1 MRLIDYLWQRRKPQD
16 DDAPR
21 AATKAAPTAETPAPP
36 PRFKV
41 NPFVNFLMRAT
52 GEWPLSGPP
61 PLTQIQYRALFKS
74 DPSFVDYVP
83 LCDYLDDEEAY
94 VFNDGV
100 NIAKIWRVQARY
112 MCARS
117 EEALAK
123 FNEGLTRALDSLPT
137 DGEAAEFPYV
147 VQVFAR
153 AIEADG
159 VADDFDAAIAENGL
173 ADDPLSRDI
182 ARVMRRHLNIM
193 THEKGVFPDT
203 RIRGETQGWRVA
215 DQAVWLCIYSKRPK
229 KHWKKNKRSPAAQAK
244 HDLGAFI
251 NALTS
256 AGIALRPL
264 KPHEFVN
271 WLAPYFGHERV
282 TAADLQERRKM
293 ASFDLAQEVFH
304 YAPLYHES
312 SEPLERGIWQFGD
325 DTWLR
330 YLTIGAVD
338 HPPRDGAAT
347 LGMQEDDID
356 GKLISASLFEQLPT
370 GAMMTWT
377 VIPQSA
383 HQMQLEIDTIL
394 NLSQDGASRRAK
406 YATEQAQE
414 VHEEM
419 MRYNRRVFYVQMG
432 VFLRAG
438 SLHELLDAT
447 ERAVAVVSTSECI
460 GIVPPQYDLIS
471 QDSFIRALPTV
482 YDFAHDRKSALRA
495 RKCYTAHLASLLP
508 FYGNKSGGV
517 NPCYLMYSRTGEP
530 FYLNPFHKND
540 RSRVSHE
547 VFFGPTGSGKS
558 ATIVNM
564 TAMSMAVNNP
574 RMFIFDYGE
583 SFKLLAD
590 YAERHGKKVKRFV
603 LNANSDDVLAPFFE
617 TDKALAEA
625 AKAKAISDGTWK
637 GNQEDNDIDEAERR
651 SYLNEMEYIL
661 RIMVSGGS
669 NDVTLTPSQIA
680 RLNTALVRGLNISKE
695 KGEAHARPVH
705 MMEALLE
712 MADEEA
718 RREGGM
724 REIVLELRDRAEAVR
739 LWTQGLRGMLF
750 NRIAKGF
757 DPGYDLT
764 VIELG
769 TVAGLGNEDMLAVA
783 GLSAIYTITALAEKL
798 QHSGRAI
805 EVKIDEAHLWAKVK
819 LLMSGLVV
827 GSKVFR
833 KLNCW
838 LTIITQDVTDFTG
851 DAIKLL
857 ANAEFW
863 WLMKMAKTEIDQLA
877 KVRELDPE
885 TRYLLDF
892 PRKEGGR
899 FVEGVSLSVKYP
911 PTLVRYVPPSLILA
925 LGQTDGNEKDARR
938 QLMEKHHIS
947 ELDAALMIAGEIDA
961 QRLRYQWG
969 DAYVPEVSDD
979 DNRAAAAMPEAAVP
993 TEAPRPAVPQDGDV
1007 IPELLQDNGGD
1018 KAAPRLQAA
1027 EDDHPREPVLSLLK
1041 QANAETAD
1049 GRHDGGVLPEHDGD
1063 TAGEPGTPDA
1073 AAAVVLSCSEAHP
1086 GETQDDSAVL
1096 PPTGAQPEP
1105 VADAAVAVMETIERT
1120 DGEPPRPQETPTPT
1134 RQEES

>member
-1 MRLIDYLWQRRKPQD
+1 MRLIDYLWNRGKRGTGQ
-16 DDAPR
+16 
-21 AATKAAPTAETPAPP
+21 EGTPAGTESAEPGSVQ
-36 PRFKV
+36 PRFRV
-41 NPFVNFLMRAT
+41 NPFVNFLMRAS

-61 PLTQIQYRALFKS
+61 PLTPLQYRALFKS

-83 LCDYLDDEEAY
+83 VCDYLDDEEAY

-100 NIAKIWRVQARY
+100 NVAKIWRVQARY

-117 EEALAK
+117 EDALAK
-123 FNEGLTRALDSLPT
+123 FNEGLTRALDSLPV
-137 DGEAAEFPYV
+137 DGDTAEFPYV

-153 AIEADG
+153 AVEADG
-159 VADDFDAAIAENGL
+159 VADDFEAAIAENGL
-173 ADDPLSRDI
+173 THDPLSRDI
-182 ARVMRRHLNIM
+182 ARVMRKHLKMM

-229 KHWKKNKRSPAAQAK
+229 KYWKKNKRSPAAQTK
-244 HDLGAFI
+244 HDLSAFV

-256 AGIALRPL
+256 AGISLRPL

-282 TAADLQERRKM
+282 TADDLQERRKM

-312 SEPLERGIWQFGD
+312 NEPQERGIWQFGD

-330 YLTIGAVD
+330 YLTIGSVD
-338 HPPRDGAAT
+338 HPPRDGATT

-377 VIPQSA
+377 IIPQSA

-406 YATEQAQE
+406 YATEQALE

-432 VFLRAG
+432 VFLRAR
-438 SLHELLDAT
+438 SLHDLLDVT
-447 ERAVAVVSTSECI
+447 ERAVAVVSTSDCI
-460 GIVPPQYDLIS
+460 SIVPPQYDLIS

-530 FYLNPFHKND
+530 FYLNPFHRND

-617 TDKALAEA
+617 TEKALAEA

-637 GNQEDNDIDEAERR
+637 GSPEDKDGDETERR

-661 RIMVSGGS
+661 RIMVSGGN

-695 KGEAHARPVH
+695 KGEAHARPIH

-718 RREGGM
+718 KREGSM

-750 NRIAKGF
+750 NREAKGF
-757 DPGYDLT
+757 DPDYDLT

-769 TVAGLGNEDMLAVA
+769 NVAGLGSEDMLAVA

-838 LTIITQDVTDFTG
+838 LTIITQDVTDFVG

-899 FVEGVSLSVKYP
+899 FVEGISLSVKYP

-938 QLMEKHHIS
+938 QLMEKHHIG
-947 ELDAALMIAGEIDA
+947 ELDAALLIADEIDA
-961 QRLRYQWG
+961 ARLRYQLG
-969 DAYVPEVSDD
+969 DDYVPELRETAETEEPAVSIAASDTTISDD
-979 DNRAAAAMPEAAVP
+979 ALLPAQSDEDATPAEA
-993 TEAPRPAVPQDGDV
+993 
-1007 IPELLQDNGGD
+1007 
-1018 KAAPRLQAA
+1018 
-1027 EDDHPREPVLSLLK
+1027 PREPVLSLVK
-1041 QANAETAD
+1041 QI
-1049 GRHDGGVLPEHDGD
+1049 
-1063 TAGEPGTPDA
+1063 A
-1073 AAAVVLSCSEAHP
+1073 A
-1086 GETQDDSAVL
+1086 
-1096 PPTGAQPEP
+1096 AQPEDRQDGDVIP
-1105 VADAAVAVMETIERT
+1105 VPHDDEADNSHEPVENAPDAVATASVAVDEEQHLSQDDHI
-1120 DGEPPRPQETPTPT
+1120 PT

>member
-1 MRLIDYLWQRRKPQD
+1 M
-16 DDAPR
+16 
-21 AATKAAPTAETPAPP
+21 
-36 PRFKV
+36 
-41 NPFVNFLMRAT
+41 
-52 GEWPLSGPP
+52 
-61 PLTQIQYRALFKS
+61 
-74 DPSFVDYVP
+74 
-83 LCDYLDDEEAY
+83 
-94 VFNDGV
+94 
-100 NIAKIWRVQARY
+100 
-112 MCARS
+112 
-117 EEALAK
+117 
-123 FNEGLTRALDSLPT
+123 
-137 DGEAAEFPYV
+137 
-147 VQVFAR
+147 
-153 AIEADG
+153 
-159 VADDFDAAIAENGL
+159 
-173 ADDPLSRDI
+173 
-182 ARVMRRHLNIM
+182 
-193 THEKGVFPDT
+193 
-203 RIRGETQGWRVA
+203 
-215 DQAVWLCIYSKRPK
+215 
-229 KHWKKNKRSPAAQAK
+229 
-244 HDLGAFI
+244 
-251 NALTS
+251 
-256 AGIALRPL
+256 
-264 KPHEFVN
+264 
-271 WLAPYFGHERV
+271 
-282 TAADLQERRKM
+282 
-293 ASFDLAQEVFH
+293 
-304 YAPLYHES
+304 
-312 SEPLERGIWQFGD
+312 
-325 DTWLR
+325 
-330 YLTIGAVD
+330 
-338 HPPRDGAAT
+338 
-347 LGMQEDDID
+347 
-356 GKLISASLFEQLPT
+356 
-370 GAMMTWT
+370 
-377 VIPQSA
+377 
-383 HQMQLEIDTIL
+383 
-394 NLSQDGASRRAK
+394 
-406 YATEQAQE
+406 
-414 VHEEM
+414 
-419 MRYNRRVFYVQMG
+419 
-432 VFLRAG
+432 
-438 SLHELLDAT
+438 
-447 ERAVAVVSTSECI
+447 
-460 GIVPPQYDLIS
+460 
-471 QDSFIRALPTV
+471 
-482 YDFAHDRKSALRA
+482 
-495 RKCYTAHLASLLP
+495 
-508 FYGNKSGGV
+508 
-517 NPCYLMYSRTGEP
+517 
-530 FYLNPFHKND
+530 
-540 RSRVSHE
+540 
-547 VFFGPTGSGKS
+547 FFGPTGSGKS

-625 AKAKAISDGTWK
+625 AKAKAISDGTWN
-637 GNQEDNDIDEAERR
+637 GDEEDGDESEKR
-651 SYLNEMEYIL
+651 SYLAEMEYIL
-661 RIMVSGGS
+661 RIMVTGGN
-669 NDVTLTPSQIA
+669 NDVVLDPSQIA

-718 RREGGM
+718 AREAKKEGGM

-947 ELDAALMIAGEIDA
+947 ELDAALLIAGEIDA

-979 DNRAAAAMPEAAVP
+979 DNRAAAAMPEDATSSGENAA
-993 TEAPRPAVPQDGDV
+993 V
-1007 IPELLQDNGGD
+1007 IPEPLQDNGSD
-1018 KAAPRLQAA
+1018 EAAPRLQAA
-1027 EDDHPREPVLSLLK
+1027 EDDHPREPVLSLVK
-1041 QANAETAD
+1041 QANAETTD
-1049 GRHDGGVLPEHDGD
+1049 GEGE
-1063 TAGEPGTPDA
+1063 TGEPGIPDDA
-1073 AAAVVLSCSEAHP
+1073 AAVAPSCSEAHP

-1105 VADAAVAVMETIERT
+1105 VADATVAVMEAIERT

>member
-1 MRLIDYLWQRRKPQD
+1 M
-16 DDAPR
+16 
-21 AATKAAPTAETPAPP
+21 
-36 PRFKV
+36 
-41 NPFVNFLMRAT
+41 
-52 GEWPLSGPP
+52 
-61 PLTQIQYRALFKS
+61 
-74 DPSFVDYVP
+74 
-83 LCDYLDDEEAY
+83 
-94 VFNDGV
+94 
-100 NIAKIWRVQARY
+100 
-112 MCARS
+112 
-117 EEALAK
+117 
-123 FNEGLTRALDSLPT
+123 
-137 DGEAAEFPYV
+137 
-147 VQVFAR
+147 
-153 AIEADG
+153 
-159 VADDFDAAIAENGL
+159 
-173 ADDPLSRDI
+173 
-182 ARVMRRHLNIM
+182 
-193 THEKGVFPDT
+193 
-203 RIRGETQGWRVA
+203 
-215 DQAVWLCIYSKRPK
+215 
-229 KHWKKNKRSPAAQAK
+229 
-244 HDLGAFI
+244 
-251 NALTS
+251 
-256 AGIALRPL
+256 
-264 KPHEFVN
+264 
-271 WLAPYFGHERV
+271 
-282 TAADLQERRKM
+282 
-293 ASFDLAQEVFH
+293 
-304 YAPLYHES
+304 
-312 SEPLERGIWQFGD
+312 
-325 DTWLR
+325 
-330 YLTIGAVD
+330 
-338 HPPRDGAAT
+338 
-347 LGMQEDDID
+347 
-356 GKLISASLFEQLPT
+356 
-370 GAMMTWT
+370 
-377 VIPQSA
+377 
-383 HQMQLEIDTIL
+383 
-394 NLSQDGASRRAK
+394 
-406 YATEQAQE
+406 
-414 VHEEM
+414 
-419 MRYNRRVFYVQMG
+419 
-432 VFLRAG
+432 
-438 SLHELLDAT
+438 
-447 ERAVAVVSTSECI
+447 
-460 GIVPPQYDLIS
+460 
-471 QDSFIRALPTV
+471 
-482 YDFAHDRKSALRA
+482 
-495 RKCYTAHLASLLP
+495 P

-530 FYLNPFHKND
+530 FYLNPFHRND

-617 TDKALAEA
+617 TEKALAEA

-637 GNQEDNDIDEAERR
+637 GSQEDKDGDETERR

-661 RIMVSGGS
+661 RIMVSGGN

-718 RREGGM
+718 KREGSM

-750 NRIAKGF
+750 NREAKGF
-757 DPGYDLT
+757 DPDYDLT

-769 TVAGLGNEDMLAVA
+769 NVAGLGSEDMLAVA
-783 GLSAIYTITALAEKL
+783 GHSAIYTITALAEKL

-838 LTIITQDVTDFTG
+838 LTIITQDVTDFVG

-899 FVEGVSLSVKYP
+899 FVEGISLSVKYP

-947 ELDAALMIAGEIDA
+947 ELGAALMIADEIDA
-961 QRLRYQWG
+961 ARLRYQLG
-969 DAYVPEVSDD
+969 DDYVPEPRRDGEVPHETAAKD
-979 DNRAAAAMPEAAVP
+979 DNHATVP
-993 TEAPRPAVPQDGDV
+993 PQDGDER
-1007 IPELLQDNGGD
+1007 PEPPDA
-1018 KAAPRLQAA
+1018 AAPSMNLPNTY
-1027 EDDHPREPVLSLLK
+1027 PREPVLSLAR
-1041 QANAETAD
+1041 QI
-1049 GRHDGGVLPEHDGD
+1049 
-1063 TAGEPGTPDA
+1063 DA
-1073 AAAVVLSCSEAHP
+1073 
-1086 GETQDDSAVL
+1086 
-1096 PPTGAQPEP
+1096 AQPEDRQDGDVIP
-1105 VADAAVAVMETIERT
+1105 VPHDDEADNSHEQVKNAPDTVATTSEAV
-1120 DGEPPRPQETPTPT
+1120 GEEQHLSQDDHIPT

>member
-1 MRLIDYLWQRRKPQD
+1 MRLIDYLWNRGKRGTGQEGTSAGTEP
-16 DDAPR
+16 
-21 AATKAAPTAETPAPP
+21 AEQVSIQ

-41 NPFVNFLMRAT
+41 NPIVNFLMRAT

-61 PLTQIQYRALFKS
+61 PLTPLQYRALFKS

-83 LCDYLDDEEAY
+83 VCDYLDEEEAY

-100 NIAKIWRVQARY
+100 NVAKIWRVQARY

-117 EEALAK
+117 EDALAK
-123 FNEGLTRALDSLPT
+123 FNEGLTRALDSLPV
-137 DGEAAEFPYV
+137 DGDTAEFPYV

-153 AIEADG
+153 AVEADG
-159 VADDFDAAIAENGL
+159 VADDFEAAIAENGL
-173 ADDPLSRDI
+173 SDDPLSREI

-229 KHWKKNKRSPAAQAK
+229 KYWKKNKRSPAAQTK
-244 HDLGAFI
+244 HDLSAFV

-256 AGIALRPL
+256 AGISLRPL

-282 TAADLQERRKM
+282 TADDLQERRKM

-312 SEPLERGIWQFGD
+312 NEPLERGIWQFGD

-330 YLTIGAVD
+330 YLTIGSVD
-338 HPPRDGAAT
+338 HPPRDGATT

-406 YATEQAQE
+406 YATEQALE

-432 VFLRAG
+432 VFLRAS
-438 SLHELLDAT
+438 SLHELLDVT
-447 ERAVAVVSTSECI
+447 ERAVAVVSTSDCI
-460 GIVPPQYDLIS
+460 SIVPPQYDLIS

-590 YAERHGKKVKRFV
+590 YAECHGKKVKRFV

-637 GNQEDNDIDEAERR
+637 SNQEDQDGDEAERR

-695 KGEAHARPVH
+695 KGEVHARPVH

-718 RREGGM
+718 KKEGGM

-750 NRIAKGF
+750 NREAKGF
-757 DPGYDLT
+757 DPDYDLT

-769 TVAGLGNEDMLAVA
+769 NVAGLGSEDMLAVA

-838 LTIITQDVTDFTG
+838 LTIITQDVTDFVG

-899 FVEGVSLSVKYP
+899 FVEGISLSVKYP

-947 ELDAALMIAGEIDA
+947 ELGAALMIADEIDA
-961 QRLRYQWG
+961 VRLRYQLG
-969 DAYVPEVSDD
+969 DDYVPEPRRDGEVHHETAAKD
-979 DNRAAAAMPEAAVP
+979 DNHA
-993 TEAPRPAVPQDGDV
+993 TDSPQDGDER
-1007 IPELLQDNGGD
+1007 PEPPDA
-1018 KAAPRLQAA
+1018 AAPSMNPPNTY
-1027 EDDHPREPVLSLLK
+1027 PREPVLSLAK
-1041 QANAETAD
+1041 QI
-1049 GRHDGGVLPEHDGD
+1049 
-1063 TAGEPGTPDA
+1063 DA
-1073 AAAVVLSCSEAHP
+1073 
-1086 GETQDDSAVL
+1086 
-1096 PPTGAQPEP
+1096 AQPEDRQDGDVIP
-1105 VADAAVAVMETIERT
+1105 VPHDDEADNSHEPVENAPDAVATASAAVDEEQHLSQDDHI
-1120 DGEPPRPQETPTPT
+1120 PT

>member
-1 MRLIDYLWQRRKPQD
+1 M
-16 DDAPR
+16 
-21 AATKAAPTAETPAPP
+21 
-36 PRFKV
+36 
-41 NPFVNFLMRAT
+41 
-52 GEWPLSGPP
+52 
-61 PLTQIQYRALFKS
+61 
-74 DPSFVDYVP
+74 
-83 LCDYLDDEEAY
+83 
-94 VFNDGV
+94 
-100 NIAKIWRVQARY
+100 
-112 MCARS
+112 
-117 EEALAK
+117 
-123 FNEGLTRALDSLPT
+123 
-137 DGEAAEFPYV
+137 

-325 DTWLR
+325 NTWLR

-383 HQMQLEIDTIL
+383 HQMQMEIDTIL

-517 NPCYLMYSRTGEP
+517 NPCYLMYSRTG
-530 FYLNPFHKND
+530 
-540 RSRVSHE
+540 
-547 VFFGPTGSGKS
+547 
-558 ATIVNM
+558 
-564 TAMSMAVNNP
+564 
-574 RMFIFDYGE
+574 
-583 SFKLLAD
+583 
-590 YAERHGKKVKRFV
+590 
-603 LNANSDDVLAPFFE
+603 
-617 TDKALAEA
+617 
-625 AKAKAISDGTWK
+625 
-637 GNQEDNDIDEAERR
+637 
-651 SYLNEMEYIL
+651 
-661 RIMVSGGS
+661 
-669 NDVTLTPSQIA
+669 
-680 RLNTALVRGLNISKE
+680 
-695 KGEAHARPVH
+695 
-705 MMEALLE
+705 
-712 MADEEA
+712 
-718 RREGGM
+718 
-724 REIVLELRDRAEAVR
+724 
-739 LWTQGLRGMLF
+739 
-750 NRIAKGF
+750 
-757 DPGYDLT
+757 
-764 VIELG
+764 
-769 TVAGLGNEDMLAVA
+769 
-783 GLSAIYTITALAEKL
+783 
-798 QHSGRAI
+798 
-805 EVKIDEAHLWAKVK
+805 
-819 LLMSGLVV
+819 
-827 GSKVFR
+827 
-833 KLNCW
+833 
-838 LTIITQDVTDFTG
+838 
-851 DAIKLL
+851 
-857 ANAEFW
+857 
-863 WLMKMAKTEIDQLA
+863 
-877 KVRELDPE
+877 
-885 TRYLLDF
+885 
-892 PRKEGGR
+892 
-899 FVEGVSLSVKYP
+899 
-911 PTLVRYVPPSLILA
+911 
-925 LGQTDGNEKDARR
+925 
-938 QLMEKHHIS
+938 
-947 ELDAALMIAGEIDA
+947 
-961 QRLRYQWG
+961 
-969 DAYVPEVSDD
+969 
-979 DNRAAAAMPEAAVP
+979 
-993 TEAPRPAVPQDGDV
+993 
-1007 IPELLQDNGGD
+1007 
-1018 KAAPRLQAA
+1018 
-1027 EDDHPREPVLSLLK
+1027 
-1041 QANAETAD
+1041 
-1049 GRHDGGVLPEHDGD
+1049 
-1063 TAGEPGTPDA
+1063 
-1073 AAAVVLSCSEAHP
+1073 
-1086 GETQDDSAVL
+1086 
-1096 PPTGAQPEP
+1096 
-1105 VADAAVAVMETIERT
+1105 
-1120 DGEPPRPQETPTPT
+1120 
-1134 RQEES
+1134 

>member
-1 MRLIDYLWQRRKPQD
+1 
-16 DDAPR
+16 
-21 AATKAAPTAETPAPP
+21 
-36 PRFKV
+36 
-41 NPFVNFLMRAT
+41 
-52 GEWPLSGPP
+52 
-61 PLTQIQYRALFKS
+61 
-74 DPSFVDYVP
+74 
-83 LCDYLDDEEAY
+83 
-94 VFNDGV
+94 
-100 NIAKIWRVQARY
+100 
-112 MCARS
+112 
-117 EEALAK
+117 
-123 FNEGLTRALDSLPT
+123 
-137 DGEAAEFPYV
+137 
-147 VQVFAR
+147 
-153 AIEADG
+153 
-159 VADDFDAAIAENGL
+159 
-173 ADDPLSRDI
+173 
-182 ARVMRRHLNIM
+182 
-193 THEKGVFPDT
+193 
-203 RIRGETQGWRVA
+203 
-215 DQAVWLCIYSKRPK
+215 
-229 KHWKKNKRSPAAQAK
+229 
-244 HDLGAFI
+244 
-251 NALTS
+251 
-256 AGIALRPL
+256 
-264 KPHEFVN
+264 
-271 WLAPYFGHERV
+271 
-282 TAADLQERRKM
+282 
-293 ASFDLAQEVFH
+293 
-304 YAPLYHES
+304 
-312 SEPLERGIWQFGD
+312 
-325 DTWLR
+325 
-330 YLTIGAVD
+330 
-338 HPPRDGAAT
+338 
-347 LGMQEDDID
+347 
-356 GKLISASLFEQLPT
+356 
-370 GAMMTWT
+370 
-377 VIPQSA
+377 
-383 HQMQLEIDTIL
+383 
-394 NLSQDGASRRAK
+394 
-406 YATEQAQE
+406 
-414 VHEEM
+414 
-419 MRYNRRVFYVQMG
+419 MG

-938 QLMEKHHIS
+938 QLMEKHHIR

-969 DAYVPEVSDD
+969 DDYVPEMSDD
-979 DNRAAAAMPEAAVP
+979 GNRVAAAMPETAVP
-993 TEAPRPAVPQDGDV
+993 VEAHRPAVPQDGDV
-1007 IPELLQDNGGD
+1007 IPELLQDNSD
-1018 KAAPRLQAA
+1018 EASPRLQAA
-1027 EDDHPREPVLSLLK
+1027 EDDHPREPVLSLVK
-1041 QANAETAD
+1041 QANAEAAG
-1049 GRHDGGVLPEHDGD
+1049 GRHDGEVLPEHGEGE
-1063 TAGEPGTPDA
+1063 TGEPGIPDDA
-1073 AAAVVLSCSEAHP
+1073 AAVAPSCSEAHP
-1086 GETQDDSAVL
+1086 GETQDGSAVL
-1096 PPTGAQPEP
+1096 SPTGAQPEP
-1105 VADAAVAVMETIERT
+1105 VADAPVAVMETIERT
-1120 DGEPPRPQETPTPT
+1120 DGEPPRPQETPIPT

>member
-21 AATKAAPTAETPAPP
+21 AATKAAPPAETPTPP

-61 PLTQIQYRALFKS
+61 PLTQIQYRSLFKS

-244 HDLGAFI
+244 HDLGAFL

-312 SEPLERGIWQFGD
+312 NEPLERGIWQFGD

-330 YLTIGAVD
+330 YLTIGSVD
-338 HPPRDGAAT
+338 HPPRDGATT

-377 VIPQSA
+377 IIPQSA

-406 YATEQAQE
+406 YATEQALE

-432 VFLRAG
+432 VFLRAA

-637 GNQEDNDIDEAERR
+637 GNQEDNDSDEAERR

-718 RREGGM
+718 RREGSM

-798 QHSGRAI
+798 QHTGRAI

-838 LTIITQDVTDFTG
+838 LTIITQDVTDFVG

-899 FVEGVSLSVKYP
+899 FVEGISLSVKYP

-938 QLMEKHHIS
+938 QLMEKHRID

-969 DAYVPEVSDD
+969 DAYVPEETDD
-979 DNRAAAAMPEAAVP
+979 GNRAAAAMPQPAVP
-993 TEAPRPAVPQDGDV
+993 AEAPRPAVPQDGDA
-1007 IPELLQDNGGD
+1007 LLQPVQNNSDE
-1018 KAAPRLQAA
+1018 AAPRLQAA
-1027 EDDHPREPVLSLLK
+1027 KNEHPREPVLSLLK

-1049 GRHDGGVLPEHDGD
+1049 ERHNGEVLPEHDGD
-1063 TAGEPGTPDA
+1063 TAGGPGTPA
-1073 AAAVVLSCSEAHP
+1073 AAAVAPCSEAHP
-1086 GETQDDSAVL
+1086 GEDDSAVPL
-1096 PPTGAQPEP
+1096 PGDAHPEP
-1105 VADAAVAVMETIERT
+1105 VADTPVAVMETIERA
-1120 DGEPPRPQETPTPT
+1120 DGEAPRPQETPTPT